1 MARPTLMDALTR
13 IAEPVVASLGLE
25 IWGIDILQ
33 SGQTVVRIYV
43 DVPLTTPASEQVHA
57 DAEGE
62 LVSEQG
68 TRPSA
73 SIDQCASISRMVG
86 LALEVEDIFSDA
98 YVLEVSSPGLS
109 RRFFRLDQ
117 LTPFVGDTLEVVLN
131 EAQEAWPGRKKFM
144 GTLVEVG
151 EHDFSLLPTP
161 PTGQDVAGAEKT
173 VPAASP
179 ADTTRCLTAAWEEVR
194 KIQRVHVFIDPV
206 KPGKKR
212 ADTK

>member
-1 MARPTLMDALTR
+1 MTRPTLMDALTR

-33 SGQTVVRIYV
+33 SGRTIVRLYV
-43 DVPLTTPASEQVHA
+43 DVSLDTPASQNVHA
-57 DAEGE
+57 DAAGE

-68 TRPSA
+68 PRPSA
-73 SIDQCASISRMVG
+73 TIDQCASISRMIG
-86 LALEVEDIFSDA
+86 LALEVEDIFNDA

-109 RRFFRLDQ
+109 RRFFRLEQ
-117 LTPFVGDTLEVVLN
+117 LTPFVGDTLEVVLH

-144 GTLVEVG
+144 GTLVEVSD
-151 EHDFSLLPTP
+151 HNFSLLISPLAGPDSEDAATAPTEAAKP
-161 PTGQDVAGAEKT
+161 DAAQTLT
-173 VPAASP
+173 VTW
-179 ADTTRCLTAAWEEVR
+179 DEVR
-194 KIQRVHVFIDPV
+194 KAQRVHIFIDPV